1 VNSSVWYPVCGREVR
16 SREISAVF
24 LGTEYGFCSVECRD
38 RFLAFP
44 HLYAGLRGQRPP
56 RQRGLQVLR
65 HRRLSLAA
73 SLSPE
78 QGARVTEALEAL
90 PGVRAVDV
98 RGNRIEFV
106 YDQLQVKAGQIEARL
121 AAVGA
126 RLGAGWVERLQQ
138 ALEHCAEDCEA
149 QDRDLHPSIQYRCQ

>member
-1 VNSSVWYPVCGREVR
+1 MREGSTLARDFRGVP
-16 SREISAVF
+16 
-24 LGTEYGFCSVECRD
+24 GTEYGFCSVECRD

-44 HLYAGLRGQRPP
+44 HRYAGLRGQRPP

-90 PGVRAVDV
+90 PGIRAVKV
-98 RGNRIEFV
+98 SGSWIEFV
-106 YDQLQVKAGQIEARL
+106 CDLLQVEARQIEVRL

-126 RLGAGWVERLQQ
+126 QLGEGWEERLRQG
-138 ALEHCAEDCEA
+138 LETCEA
-149 QDRDLHPSIQYRCQ
+149 PNRDLHPSIQHRCQ